1 MRFLHVAD
9 LHIGKRVHERPML
22 DEQEHAFDQLI
33 SIAEDQRVD
42 AVLVAGD
49 VFDRPNP
56 SSVALELSER
66 FLASFVRRNI
76 PVFVIPGNHDS
87 AQQVAYCS
95 TITDAAGLH
104 VARPY
109 RGHIATF
116 SLEDADGPVCVH
128 LLPFVRLLDVR
139 AAFPQREAEIKTHHD
154 SVRVA
159 LEEHPLE
166 QGVRHVLVA
175 HQFVTAMGIDPE
187 RCESETMS
195 SLGGLDN
202 VDASLFDAF
211 DYVAL
216 GHLHGPQR
224 VGRNA
229 VRYAGSPVRYSFS
242 EISQKKAACIVDL
255 DGQGNVSVTQIPLVP
270 LHAMREIT
278 CSLEDLEAGKD
289 TGDHQDYMHVTL
301 TDRSAYDA
309 FNRVKAVYPHLLL
322 LSWQEAEIAASS
334 GKMTLSEMK
343 QKSCFEL
350 FSDFFTEQ
358 TGQSLTDEQRAI
370 VQDIMRDDQ
379 TGRTGQAGA
388 WSVLDEKPGEQASGK
403 GERS

>member
-1 MRFLHVAD
+1 M
-9 LHIGKRVHERPML
+9 
-22 DEQEHAFDQLI
+22 
-33 SIAEDQRVD
+33 
-42 AVLVAGD
+42 
-49 VFDRPNP
+49 
-56 SSVALELSER
+56 
-66 FLASFVRRNI
+66 
-76 PVFVIPGNHDS
+76 
-87 AQQVAYCS
+87 
-95 TITDAAGLH
+95 
-104 VARPY
+104 
-109 RGHIATF
+109 
-116 SLEDADGPVCVH
+116 H
-128 LLPFVRLLDVR
+128 LLPFVRPLDVR

-154 SVRVA
+154 AVRVA

-166 QGVRHVLVA
+166 QGIRHVLVA

-224 VGRNA
+224 VGRDA

-255 DGQGNVSVTQIPLVP
+255 DGQGNVTVTQIPLTP

-322 LSWQEAEIAASS
+322 LSWQEAEIEASS

-350 FSDFFTEQ
+350 FSDFFMEQ
-358 TGQSLTDEQRAI
+358 TGQDLTDEQCAI
-370 VQDIMRDDQ
+370 VQDIVRDDQ
-379 TGRTGQAGA
+379 TGCTGQTGA
-388 WSVLDEKPGEQASGK
+388 SGVLDEKSSKQASGK

>member
-9 LHIGKRVHERPML
+9 LHIGKRVHERLML

-33 SIAEDQRVD
+33 SIAEDQQVD

-49 VFDRPNP
+49 VFDRSNP

-128 LLPFVRLLDVR
+128 LLPFVRPLDVR

-154 SVRVA
+154 AVRVA

-166 QGVRHVLVA
+166 PGVRHVLVA

-255 DGQGNVSVTQIPLVP
+255 DGQGNVTVAQIPLTP

-350 FSDFFTEQ
+350 FSDFFMEQ
-358 TGQSLTDEQRAI
+358 TGQGLTDEQSAI
-370 VQDIMRDDQ
+370 VQDIVRN
-379 TGRTGQAGA
+379 GQADGSNCAGMWGA
-388 WSVLDEKPGEQASGK
+388 SDSKPGEQTSGK

>member
-9 LHIGKRVHERPML
+9 LHIGKRVHERLML

-116 SLEDADGPVCVH
+116 SLEDANGPVCVH
-128 LLPFVRLLDVR
+128 LLPFVRPLDVR

-154 SVRVA
+154 AVRVA

-175 HQFVTAMGIDPE
+175 HQFVAAMGIDPE

-224 VGRNA
+224 VGRDA

-255 DGQGNVSVTQIPLVP
+255 DGQGNVTVTQIPLTP

-309 FNRVKAVYPHLLL
+309 FNRVKAVYPRLLL

-350 FSDFFTEQ
+350 FSDFFMEQ
-358 TGQSLTDEQRAI
+358 TGQDLTDGQCAI
-370 VQDIMRDDQ
+370 MQDIVRDDQ
-379 TGRTGQAGA
+379 TGCTGQTGA
-388 WSVLDEKPGEQASGK
+388 WGALDEKSGKQVSGK

>member
-1 MRFLHVAD
+1 M
-9 LHIGKRVHERPML
+9 
-22 DEQEHAFDQLI
+22 
-33 SIAEDQRVD
+33 
-42 AVLVAGD
+42 
-49 VFDRPNP
+49 
-56 SSVALELSER
+56 
-66 FLASFVRRNI
+66 
-76 PVFVIPGNHDS
+76 
-87 AQQVAYCS
+87 
-95 TITDAAGLH
+95 
-104 VARPY
+104 
-109 RGHIATF
+109 
-116 SLEDADGPVCVH
+116 
-128 LLPFVRLLDVR
+128 
-139 AAFPQREAEIKTHHD
+139 
-154 SVRVA
+154 
-159 LEEHPLE
+159 
-166 QGVRHVLVA
+166 
-175 HQFVTAMGIDPE
+175 
-187 RCESETMS
+187 
-195 SLGGLDN
+195 
-202 VDASLFDAF
+202 
-211 DYVAL
+211 
-216 GHLHGPQR
+216 
-224 VGRNA
+224 
-229 VRYAGSPVRYSFS
+229 
-242 EISQKKAACIVDL
+242 
-255 DGQGNVSVTQIPLVP
+255 SVTQIPLVP

>member
-128 LLPFVRLLDVR
+128 LLPFVRPLDVR
-139 AAFPQREAEIKTHHD
+139 VAFPQREAEIKTHHD
-154 SVRVA
+154 AVRVA

>member
-9 LHIGKRVHERPML
+9 LHIGKRVHERLML

-33 SIAEDQRVD
+33 SIAEDQRID

-66 FLASFVRRNI
+66 FLASFVRRSI

-87 AQQVAYCS
+87 N
-95 TITDAAGLH
+95 
-104 VARPY
+104 
-109 RGHIATF
+109 
-116 SLEDADGPVCVH
+116 GPVCVH
-128 LLPFVRLLDVR
+128 LLPFVRPLDVR

-154 SVRVA
+154 AVRVA

-166 QGVRHVLVA
+166 QGIRHVLVA

-224 VGRNA
+224 VGRDA

-255 DGQGNVSVTQIPLVP
+255 DGQGNVTVTQIPLTP

-309 FNRVKAVYPHLLL
+309 FNRVKAVYPRLLL

-350 FSDFFTEQ
+350 FSDFFMEQ
-358 TGQSLTDEQRAI
+358 TGQGLTDEQCAI
-370 VQDIMRDDQ
+370 MQDIVRDDQ
-379 TGRTGQAGA
+379 TGCTGQAGA
-388 WSVLDEKPGEQASGK
+388 WGVLDEKSGKQASGK

>member
-9 LHIGKRVHERPML
+9 LHIGKRVHERLML

-116 SLEDADGPVCVH
+116 PLEDADGPVCVH
-128 LLPFVRLLDVR
+128 LLPFVRPLDVR
-139 AAFPQREAEIKTHHD
+139 AAFPQREAEIKTHND
-154 SVRVA
+154 AVRVA

-175 HQFVTAMGIDPE
+175 HQFVTAMGVDPE

-224 VGRNA
+224 VGRDA

-255 DGQGNVSVTQIPLVP
+255 DGQGNVTVTQIPLTP

-309 FNRVKAVYPHLLL
+309 FNRVKAVYPRLLL

-350 FSDFFTEQ
+350 FSDFFIEQ
-358 TGQSLTDEQRAI
+358 TGQGLTDEQCTI
-370 VQDIMRDDQ
+370 MQDIMRDDQ
-379 TGRTGQAGA
+379 TGQMGQMGMRG
-388 WSVLDEKPGEQASGK
+388 VLDEKPDEQTSGK

>member
-76 PVFVIPGNHDS
+76 PVFVVPGNHDS

-128 LLPFVRLLDVR
+128 LLPFVRPLDVR

-154 SVRVA
+154 AVRVA

-255 DGQGNVSVTQIPLVP
+255 DGQGNVTVTQIPLMP

-350 FSDFFTEQ
+350 FSDFFMEQ
-358 TGQSLTDEQRAI
+358 TGQGLTDEQCTI

-379 TGRTGQAGA
+379 AGRTGQTGA
-388 WSVLDEKPGEQASGK
+388 WGVLDEKSSKQTSGQ

>member
-9 LHIGKRVHERPML
+9 LHIGKRVHERLMF

-128 LLPFVRLLDVR
+128 LLPFVRPLDVR
-139 AAFPQREAEIKTHHD
+139 AAFPEREA
-154 SVRVA
+154 
-159 LEEHPLE
+159 P
-166 QGVRHVLVA
+166 
-175 HQFVTAMGIDPE
+175 
-187 RCESETMS
+187 
-195 SLGGLDN
+195 
-202 VDASLFDAF
+202 
-211 DYVAL
+211 
-216 GHLHGPQR
+216 
-224 VGRNA
+224 
-229 VRYAGSPVRYSFS
+229 
-242 EISQKKAACIVDL
+242 
-255 DGQGNVSVTQIPLVP
+255 
-270 LHAMREIT
+270 
-278 CSLEDLEAGKD
+278 
-289 TGDHQDYMHVTL
+289 
-301 TDRSAYDA
+301 
-309 FNRVKAVYPHLLL
+309 
-322 LSWQEAEIAASS
+322 
-334 GKMTLSEMK
+334 
-343 QKSCFEL
+343 
-350 FSDFFTEQ
+350 
-358 TGQSLTDEQRAI
+358 
-370 VQDIMRDDQ
+370 
-379 TGRTGQAGA
+379 
-388 WSVLDEKPGEQASGK
+388 
-403 GERS
+403 